1 MSATEILLP
10 VSGGVLIGLAAL
22 MLLALNG
29 RVMGMSGI
37 WAGVVRLGDDI
48 KWRMAFVAGLVAGP
62 VLLALLGRSGK
73 VEIDTPL
80 PLFVLAGLLV
90 GFGTALGS
98 GCTSGHGICG
108 ISLLSPRSIV
118 ATLVFMGFGFA
129 TVFFIREIM
138 GGAR

>member
-10 VSGGVLIGLAAL
+10 VGGGALIGLAAL

-62 VLLALLGRSGK
+62 VLLALLGRPGK

-108 ISLLSPRSIV
+108 ISRLSPRSIV

-138 GGAR
+138 GGGR

>member
-22 MLLALNG
+22 MLIALNG

-108 ISLLSPRSIV
+108 ISRLSPRSIV